1 MFMQY
6 LDQLVGKTSLDKKIT
21 KKQLKTLHGKEKR
34 ELNGVQKGRSHNF
47 LIG

>member
-1 MFMQY
+1 MQY
-6 LDQLVGKTSLDKKIT
+6 LDQLVGKTSLDKKIN
-21 KKQLKTLHGKEKR
+21 KKQLKTLHGKETR